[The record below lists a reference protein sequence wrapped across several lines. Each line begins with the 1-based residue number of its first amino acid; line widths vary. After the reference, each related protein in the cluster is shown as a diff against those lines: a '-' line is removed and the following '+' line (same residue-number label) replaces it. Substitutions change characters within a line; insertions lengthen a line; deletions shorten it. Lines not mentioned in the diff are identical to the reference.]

1 MLPWIPIDLEISWVL
16 QRTPLCLAFSVH
28 ISRQSVRAIC
38 WGVFPCIQKC
48 FWLFYVLC
56 IFEWDSYSF
65 HCKVFLCTIY
75 IWLVLEQPLNTV
87 LFNFAS
93 RTALLCAVCC
103 FWYPAHNQKCLN
115 INANHH
121 FVVFITVTSCELC
134 RQCNRLGFREPG
146 PLSQICRDFICWY
159 IRMVSP
165 WLRSSFFNE
174 K

>member
-48 FWLFYVLC
+48 FWLFSCALHFWMRFLLLSLQSLPVHYLHLACFGAATKYSSIQLC
-56 IFEWDSYSF
+56 IED
-65 HCKVFLCTIY
+65 CLT
-75 IWLVLEQPLNTV
+75 
-87 LFNFAS
+87 
-93 RTALLCAVCC
+93 CAVCC

-121 FVVFITVTSCELC
+121 FVVFITVTGCELC